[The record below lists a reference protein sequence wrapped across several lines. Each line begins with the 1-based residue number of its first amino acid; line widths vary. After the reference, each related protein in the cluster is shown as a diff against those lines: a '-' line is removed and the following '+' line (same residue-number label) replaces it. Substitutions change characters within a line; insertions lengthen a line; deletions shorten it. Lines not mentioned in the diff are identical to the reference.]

1 MDAGFI
7 SGVGNEFILAVT
19 DVAGGSHACA
29 HQEEKCMSFRSE
41 RFTTTLTYSDDER
54 AQAAAALYQYNIA
67 QTGIDDRADIGAE
80 LRDQSGKTWGGLWG
94 RTELGLLFLDMFFL
108 PEQLRGQSFG
118 SQLLTTIEEEAIRRG
133 CKKAVVETSS
143 FQAPLFYMQ
152 HGFEEFGKVEFGIPG
167 HARVFLRKDLL

>member
-1 MDAGFI
+1 
-7 SGVGNEFILAVT
+7 
-19 DVAGGSHACA
+19 
-29 HQEEKCMSFRSE
+29 MSFRSE
-41 RFTTTLTYSDDER
+41 RFTITLTYSDDER

>member
-1 MDAGFI
+1 MSSRAEGFKI
-7 SGVGNEFILAVT
+7 ALSHSGNA
-19 DVAGGSHACA
+19 
-29 HQEEKCMSFRSE
+29 
-41 RFTTTLTYSDDER
+41 R

-67 QTGIDDRADIGAE
+67 QTGIDDRAAIGAE

-167 HARVFLRKDLL
+167 HARIFLRKDLL